1 MSGKLAAILAGASLW
16 ALSLSAVVNAQ
27 QIVNGRNTD
36 IIDALTIMMVRNV
49 DDIRTDE
56 SDGRV
61 FSSFVA
67 QDVRNRKGDLIIPMS
82 SEVELI
88 VRRLPDNE
96 VELDLD
102 SVTVNGQ
109 RFGLDTAA
117 HATESESNCP
127 GTANKR
133 TMEYAGGNPA
143 LGTFLTGMTS
153 SAEGTSTANCAC
165 IAPGTGTRIMTRGR
179 SIEVPANSLLTFRL
193 VQPLRT
199 GVLDNGYMRAGVHY
213 HHVSGQD
220 QFESQQAYRQKP
232 GAFSNGQGVISVRSD
247 KNVVWQAS
255 ESGYVYVQVD
265 NGSPRLFASG
275 LSGTQPAPWMTSGHR
290 YTFTLQD
297 ANDNVIAQD
306 GMDLTR

>member
-1 MSGKLAAILAGASLW
+1 MTGKLAAIVATLW
-16 ALSLSAVVNAQ
+16 SLSLATVVNAQ
-27 QIVNGRNTD
+27 QISGGRNTD
-36 IIDALTIMMVRNV
+36 IIDALTTMIVRV
-49 DDIRTDE
+49 PDAISTDE

-61 FSSFVA
+61 FRSFVA
-67 QDVRNRKGDLIIPMS
+67 QDVRNRRRALIIPRS
-82 SEVELI
+82 SEVELV

-96 VELDLD
+96 MVLDLD
-102 SVTVNGQ
+102 SVTVNGE

-117 HATESESNCP
+117 YAIESESNCL
-127 GTANKR
+127 GATNKR
-133 TMEYAGGNPA
+133 TIQYAGNPM

-153 SAEGTSTANCAC
+153 SAEGTVTDTCAC
-165 IAPGTGTRIMTRGR
+165 IAGGGPRLMTRGC

-255 ESGYVYVQVD
+255 QSGSV
-265 NGSPRLFASG
+265 L
-275 LSGTQPAPWMTSGHR
+275 
-290 YTFTLQD
+290 
-297 ANDNVIAQD
+297 
-306 GMDLTR
+306 

>member
-1 MSGKLAAILAGASLW
+1 MGGKLAAMLAGAILW
-16 ALSLSAVVNAQ
+16 ALSLSPVVHAQ

-36 IIDALTIMMVRNV
+36 IIDALTTMTVRNV

-67 QDVRNRKGDLIIPMS
+67 QDVRNRKGDLIIPKS

-117 HATESESNCP
+117 YAMESDSNCP
-127 GTANKR
+127 GAVNKR
-133 TMEYAGGNPA
+133 TMEYAGGNPKI
-143 LGTFLTGMTS
+143 GTLLTGMAGN
-153 SAEGTSTANCAC
+153 AEGTRTVNGAC
-165 IAPGTGTRIMTRGR
+165 IVVRGGTQLMTSGS
-179 SIEVPANSLLTFRL
+179 SIAVPAESLLTFRL
-193 VQPLRT
+193 VQPLRAS
-199 GVLDNGYMRAGVHY
+199 VDDNGYMRAGVHY
-213 HHVSGQD
+213 HHVSRQSKFGT
-220 QFESQQAYRQKP
+220 QQAYRQKP
-232 GAFSNGQGVISVRSD
+232 GASSNAQGVISVRSD

-255 ESGYVYVQVD
+255 ETGDVYVQVD
-265 NGSPRLFASG
+265 NGSPRLLASG
-275 LSGTQPAPWMTSGHR
+275 LSGTQPAPWMTTGHR

-297 ANDNVIAQD
+297 GNGNVIAQD
-306 GMDLTR
+306 QMDLTQ

>member
-1 MSGKLAAILAGASLW
+1 MSRKLAAIVAGATLW
-16 ALSLSAVVNAQ
+16 ALSLAAVGNAQ
-27 QIVNGRNTD
+27 QISGGRNTD
-36 IIDALTIMMVRNV
+36 IIDALTTMIVRV
-49 DDIRTDE
+49 PDAISTDE

-61 FSSFVA
+61 FRSFVA
-67 QDVRNRKGDLIIPMS
+67 QDVRNRRRALIIPRS

-88 VRRLPDNE
+88 IRRLPDNE
-96 VELDLD
+96 MVLDLD
-102 SVTVNGQ
+102 SVTVNGE

-117 HATESESNCP
+117 YATESESNCL
-127 GTANKR
+127 GATNKR
-133 TMEYAGGNPA
+133 TMQYAGNPMLA
-143 LGTFLTGMTS
+143 TFLTGMTS
-153 SAEGTSTANCAC
+153 SAEGTVTDTCAC
-165 IAPGTGTRIMTRGR
+165 IAGTGPRLMARGC

-232 GAFSNGQGVISVRSD
+232 GALSNGQGVISVRSD

-255 ESGYVYVQVD
+255 KSGNVYVQVD

-275 LSGTQPAPWMTSGHR
+275 LSGTQPAPWMTPGHR

-297 ANDNVIAQD
+297 ADGNVIAQD
-306 GMDLTR
+306 AVDLTH

>member
-1 MSGKLAAILAGASLW
+1 MTGKLAAIVAILW
-16 ALSLSAVVNAQ
+16 ALSLAAVANAQ
-27 QIVNGRNTD
+27 QISGGRNTD
-36 IIDALTIMMVRNV
+36 IIDALTTMIVRV
-49 DDIRTDE
+49 PDAISTDE

-61 FSSFVA
+61 FPSFVA
-67 QDVRNRKGDLIIPMS
+67 QDVRNRRRALIIPRT

-96 VELDLD
+96 MVLDLD
-102 SVTVNGQ
+102 SVTVNGE

-117 HATESESNCP
+117 YAIESESNCL
-127 GTANKR
+127 GATNKR
-133 TMEYAGGNPA
+133 TIEYAGNPMLA
-143 LGTFLTGMTS
+143 TFLTGMTS
-153 SAEGTSTANCAC
+153 SAGGTETATGAC
-165 IAPGTGTRIMTRGR
+165 IAAGTGSRLMTRGS

-199 GVLDNGYMRAGVHY
+199 GVSDNGYMRAGVHY

-255 ESGYVYVQVD
+255 ESGNVYVQVD

-275 LSGTQPAPWMTSGHR
+275 QSGTQPAPWMTPGHR
-290 YTFTLQD
+290 YTFTLLD
-297 ANDNVIAQD
+297 ANGNVIAQD
-306 GMDLTR
+306 GIDLTH